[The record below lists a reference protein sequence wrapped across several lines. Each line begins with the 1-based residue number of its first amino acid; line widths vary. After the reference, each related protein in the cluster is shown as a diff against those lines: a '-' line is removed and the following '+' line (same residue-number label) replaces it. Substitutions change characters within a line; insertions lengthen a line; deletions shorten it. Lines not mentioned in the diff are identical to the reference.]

1 MYFKLSSVLIDF
13 KKKDRNFA
21 AFFEFI
27 NLSGLHSH
35 TYYANT
41 HLFKKFIEK
50 FIADLPQTESKQKD
64 DFIEEWG

>member
-1 MYFKLSSVLIDF
+1 MYLECSLIG
-13 KKKDRNFA
+13 K
-21 AFFEFI
+21 E
-27 NLSGLHSH
+27 LHSH

-50 FIADLPQTESKQKD
+50 FIEKTVELESNSKD